1 MRLNQVRSPRGAEK
15 PAPSIAERSLPRG
28 CAWTQPKLRSCRVTA
43 FSLVVTSVCLSSP
56 KTQPRARQPLQHPW
70 RPTGRRP
77 KRKARQ
83 EGVPVAK
90 ELGPRQ
96 LPRKPRKSV
105 RRPGTLGKESESS
118 AGPARGKSSGGCEA
132 ALANEHRPERP
143 FPAGALRSRRGLT
156 MASPFPPRLPAGA
169 LALDTRSA
177 PRTGQPFVC
186 SCCPAPGTPRGRGR
200 GFPAQ
205 GPASQAQHRP
215 GGVRASPERQL

>member
-1 MRLNQVRSPRGAEK
+1 MRLNQVRSPREAEK

-28 CAWTQPKLRSCRVTA
+28 CAWTRTPASVLPGHRFLSCSN
-43 FSLVVTSVCLSSP
+43 FCLSLISQDAAVSAAASAAP
-56 KTQPRARQPLQHPW
+56 LAAPQEDGPRERRDRKGFPPQRNWDHDSYRGSRENLRGDRVPLGRKVRVPQAPPAG
-70 RPTGRRP
+70 RAPGAARRP
-77 KRKARQ
+77 WLTAQTRTAI
-83 EGVPVAK
+83 
-90 ELGPRQ
+90 
-96 LPRKPRKSV
+96 
-105 RRPGTLGKESESS
+105 PG
-118 AGPARGKSSGGCEA
+118 
-132 ALANEHRPERP
+132 
-143 FPAGALRSRRGLT
+143 GALRSRRGLT
-156 MASPFPPRLPAGA
+156 VASPFPPRLPAGA